1 MRLIIASLVLLSAV
15 VAAAASM
22 QSEQTREHE
31 VLRTLQA
38 SDDAAARRDS
48 AAMERLTAED
58 YIFHAST
65 GIVQTK
71 TQAIVETMA
80 GASTWTVRKY
90 DSLKVRLY
98 GDIAI
103 VTGTFSIAGAS
114 STYRPGPRLITRIFI
129 RRDGRWQ
136 DLGGQA
142 TLVSPR

>member
-1 MRLIIASLVLLSAV
+1 MRLSIASLVLVSAV
-15 VAAAASM
+15 VATAAST
-22 QSEQTREHE
+22 QSDRTTEKE
-31 VLRTLQA
+31 VLQALQA

-71 TQAIVETMA
+71 VQAIVETMA

-90 DSLKVRLY
+90 DGLKVRLY

-142 TLVSPR
+142 TLVPSR

>member
-22 QSEQTREHE
+22 QSERTTEKE
-31 VLRTLQA
+31 VLQTLQA

-48 AAMERLTAED
+48 AALKRLTAED

-65 GIVQTK
+65 GIVQTRG
-71 TQAIVETMA
+71 QAIAETMA

-90 DSLKVRLY
+90 DSLRVRLY

-129 RRDGRWQ
+129 SRDGRWQ

>member
-1 MRLIIASLVLLSAV
+1 MRLSIASLVLVSAV
-15 VAAAASM
+15 VATAAST
-22 QSEQTREHE
+22 QSDRTTEKE
-31 VLRTLQA
+31 VLQALQA

-71 TQAIVETMA
+71 VQAIVETMA

-90 DSLKVRLY
+90 DGLKVRLY

-103 VTGTFSIAGAS
+103 VTGAFSIAGAS

-142 TLVSPR
+142 TLVPSR